1 MDLVG
6 QAVVFDLDV
15 EEHLLVVEFGLLPR
29 EVGRHLRVTDR
40 LDADLVAN
48 LQQSLLEPRV
58 PRLLYYREGSDVVDR
73 HPRLLQII
81 ATQFLVNLHLI
92 PLADLDLGGGD
103 AKMSIDPI
111 AGRAT
116 CVHLDCLDGWADSEI
131 LRQI

>member
-6 QAVVFDLDV
+6 QAVVFDFDV
-15 EEHLLVVEFGLLPR
+15 EEHLLVVYFCLLPR

-81 ATQFLVNLHLI
+81 A
-92 PLADLDLGGGD
+92 
-103 AKMSIDPI
+103 S
-111 AGRAT
+111 
-116 CVHLDCLDGWADSEI
+116 
-131 LRQI
+131 